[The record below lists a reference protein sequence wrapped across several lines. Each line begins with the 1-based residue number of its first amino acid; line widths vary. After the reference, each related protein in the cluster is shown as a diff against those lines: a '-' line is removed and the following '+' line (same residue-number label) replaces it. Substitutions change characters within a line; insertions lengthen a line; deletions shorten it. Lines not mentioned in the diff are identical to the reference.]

1 MEHLKKYSQLGF
13 KGEEW
18 FAKSFP
24 FAKWIN
30 KKGEQM
36 LDHDFKIDNSYLKL
50 FKKNKIDIKIT
61 KANSWTFN
69 VPWSKSKEYFER
81 DICYV
86 LLYMDP
92 TDNTIEIDRIK
103 TGKEIIETEKV
114 KPNKKR
120 KSNCYIS
127 RINR

>member
-1 MEHLKKYSQLGF
+1 MEHLKKYSQLGRI
-13 KGEEW
+13 GEEW

-30 KKGEQM
+30 KNSEKM
-36 LDHDFKIDNSYLKL
+36 IDHDFKIDNSYLKL

-69 VPWSKSKEYFER
+69 VPWSKSKKFF
-81 DICYV
+81 
-86 LLYMDP
+86 
-92 TDNTIEIDRIK
+92 DRIK
-103 TGKEIIETEKV
+103 TGKEIIETEII
-114 KPNKKR
+114 KPNKENKP
-120 KSNCYIS
+120 NCYIS